1 MPFVTR
7 EHLEALIAAASDPAT
22 TTHAGVRTPPAIFP
36 SAMFADL
43 MSLTGDR
50 GAKPLLEAATTVEAD
65 AAWSATSIRLADLT

>member
-7 EHLEALIAAASDPAT
+7 EHLEALIAAAYPAT

-36 SAMFADL
+36 SAMFGNL

-50 GAKPLLEAATTVEAD
+50 GAKPLLETATSVEAD
-65 AAWSATSIRLADLT
+65 ATLVRDIDTPSDLG